1 MRRSFSQFAASLG
14 GFLLL
19 FSFLFPLA
27 GNSASAAIRKQPFYY
42 GAWLPFWQA
51 QNGASDVAVNLNKL
65 QEVSPFS
72 YEITPSG
79 ELVDDLKIGNGSW
92 DGWFLAARD
101 AGVKIIPTI
110 AWFNGPAML
119 NLMQNTRRRI
129 AHENMLAAL
138 AKSENFDGIDID
150 YENKPAAIRNYFSTF
165 IYGLAIRLHAMHKTL
180 TCTVE
185 SRTPPSDG
193 TVVTPDERA
202 NNYVVMNQYCD
213 EVRVMAYDQGLVYRK
228 LDNAMG
234 SSTLYAPVADPQ
246 WVKVVLEQALQWI
259 SPRKI
264 MLGIPSYGY
273 EYQVSWNDGETTYQ
287 RVRSFTYTQAMDRAD
302 EVGIAPTRTSAGELS
317 LFFTSSTYVND
328 VPSSLTWTVSS
339 TLPLALA
346 AVPLETTNTF
356 YITWSDA
363 QAMMDKVNLAKLLG
377 LRGVMFFK
385 ADGMM
390 DPAIWDEIQ

>member
-1 MRRSFSQFAASLG
+1 MRRSFFAIFA
-14 GFLLL
+14 FFAICLLS
-19 FSFLFPLA
+19 FSPFIFHS
-27 GNSASAAIRKQPFYY
+27 SASAVAATLKPKFYY

-51 QNGASDVAVNLNKL
+51 QNGAADVAVNLNKL

-72 YEITPSG
+72 YEISPSG
-79 ELVDDLKIGNGSW
+79 QLIDDLNIGNGSW
-92 DGWFLAARD
+92 DGWFSAARA

-110 AWFNGPAML
+110 AWFNGSAML
-119 NLMQNTRRRI
+119 NLMQNTKKRI
-129 AHENMLAAL
+129 AHENMIAAL

-150 YENKPAAIRNYFSTF
+150 YESKPAAIRPYFSTF

-193 TVVTPDERA
+193 TVITPDERA
-202 NNYVVMNQYCD
+202 NNYTVMNQYCD

-246 WVKVVLEQALQWI
+246 WVNVVLEQTLKYI
-259 SPRKI
+259 KPGKI
-264 MLGIPSYGY
+264 MLGIPTYGY
-273 EYQVSWNDGETTYQ
+273 EWQVTWNNGETTYQ

-302 EVGIAPTRTSAGELS
+302 EVGIAPVRTASGELS
-317 LFFTSSTYVND
+317 LTFNSTTVVGPN
-328 VPSSLTWTVSS
+328 PGLTWTVSS
-339 TLPLALA
+339 TLPLALTDPPA
-346 AVPLETTNTF
+346 NASNTF
-356 YITWSDA
+356 YITFSDA
-363 QAMMDKVNLAKLLG
+363 QSMADKISLAKKLK

-390 DPAIWDEIQ
+390 DPAIWDQIQ